1 MTPHLYDRLKWLA
14 GFFALGL
21 ITDVMVVVWYRSVS
35 SGLVLLAMGV
45 SFLITL
51 VPFMVTWKGIEA
63 RRPELFF
70 AYALGA
76 SIGTLI
82 GMAVR
87 L

>member
-21 ITDVMVVVWYRSVS
+21 VTDVMVVVWYRSVS

>member
-1 MTPHLYDRLKWLA
+1 MTLRLRLRWLA
-14 GFFALGL
+14 AFFALGL
-21 ITDVMVVVWYRSVS
+21 VTDVMVVVWYRSVS